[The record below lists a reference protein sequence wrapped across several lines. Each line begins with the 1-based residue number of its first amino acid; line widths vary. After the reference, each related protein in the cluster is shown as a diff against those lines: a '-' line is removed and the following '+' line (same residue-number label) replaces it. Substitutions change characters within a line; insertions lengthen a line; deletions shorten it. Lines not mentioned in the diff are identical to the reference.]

1 MRPGE
6 IPEGDAYTT
15 AGRPGVAVLAVSAV
29 VLVALA
35 LILWAVLR

>member
-6 IPEGDAYTT
+6 IPEGDAYTP
-15 AGRPGVAVLAVSAV
+15 AGRPGVAVLVVSAV

-35 LILWAVLR
+35 LIAWALLS